1 MEKIAQ
7 RFLIFVVSTIVYF
20 VELVR
25 TQLGVSN
32 LVEHIAVLLVMLLA
46 LIIVIKGLKNDD

>member
-7 RFLIFVVSTIVYF
+7 RFLIFVASTIVYF